1 MGKEQSGLLAICAT
15 CSSVVEEWRF
25 KDGSK
30 LSAEDRSAIMKT
42 SLQLDDGLRLGSYSQ
57 KQQNINKFRSLL
69 SEYAGLEGLPATY
82 ATCRAFCSLAVEKM
96 DWDGSTISNIL
107 GAVSDFQDRLA
118 TLGLG
123 ITNPLKTKMGRR
135 LVNTME
141 VNYKKPSKAKL
152 SFSVAQIK
160 RMVQHGYNSQ
170 GLEKPGESPGGQW
183 GSRRRAQLRTN
194 YHHRMCLT
202 FLTIG
207 LLRMNAASA
216 LKVHYKLD
224 TSYPPGHIRRIVFL
238 EESDVKVKF
247 DDQTGLYY
255 IEVNVEADKNVN
267 ARKRRFAFIPEEI
280 MALGLFPV
288 QDLIHYLT
296 YYYSPTDEGHNNFL
310 FRAPNGGRWQWTK
323 KSFTNKGN
331 VGGFTNWSDVIKSMY
346 QYAFPQAVDAKD
358 FGSHSGRKTM
368 AQWLW
373 DDGYPRRLIADMGG
387 WFIKRDAI
395 DLYFTTGRSVILKA
409 AMFIGMGLQ
418 GRMHDD

>member
-1 MGKEQSGLLAICAT
+1 MGKEQDGLLAVCAA
-15 CSSVVEEWRF
+15 CSCMVEDWRLIP
-25 KDGSK
+25 GTE
-30 LSAEDRSAIMKT
+30 LSADTRAAILGA
-42 SLQLDDGLRLGSYSQ
+42 SLQLDDGLRVGSFTQ
-57 KQQNINKFRSLL
+57 KQKNIEKYRSLL
-69 SEYAGLEGLPATY
+69 SQYAGIEGLPASY
-82 ATCRAFCSLAVEKM
+82 VTCRAFCALAIQHM

-107 GAVSDFQDRLA
+107 GSVSDFHETMS
-118 TLGLG
+118 TLGMG
-123 ITNPLKTKMGRR
+123 VPNPLKTKAGRR
-135 LVNTME
+135 LINRME
-141 VNYKKPSKAKL
+141 VDYKKASRAKL
-152 SFSVAQIK
+152 SFSVAQIT
-160 RMVQHGYNSQ
+160 RMLHAGYNSF
-170 GLEKPGESPGGQW
+170 GLEKPGEKPGGDW
-183 GSRRRAQLRTN
+183 GSQRRAKLRTN

-202 FLTIG
+202 FLVIG

-216 LKVHYKLD
+216 LKVY
-224 TSYPPGHIRRIVFL
+224 YRINPNVPPGHVDSIQFL
-238 EESDVKVKF
+238 EGSDVIIKF
-247 DDQTGLYY
+247 DTQTGIHY

-280 MALGLFPV
+280 IALGLHPV
-288 QDLIHYLT
+288 RDLIHYLT
-296 YYYSPTDEGHNNFL
+296 YYYTPTGDHGNYL

-331 VGGFTNWSDVIKSMY
+331 VGGFTAWGGVVKAMY
-346 QYAFPQAVDAKD
+346 QYAFPSASDVKD

-409 AMFIGMGLQ
+409 AMFIGLNLS